1 MFDLERARG
10 ALRPEADEARVQ
22 RVWTEVARRRREPRA
37 PMGRRRLAF
46 AALASLTMVGIGWSA
61 WELASEPAIP
71 HELRLANDTPLPAR
85 LQGEVRLSDASRVV
99 VDESARLDV
108 LANDTRALGLALRRG
123 RARFEVTP
131 GGPRSWNVDAGA
143 VSVQVVGTVFEVAR
157 SREGVAVSV
166 ERGAVLVRGASVPDR
181 VQRLEAGQRLFV
193 PNNAGSEPLATSA
206 ETTHEPEGAP
216 EDGLVDTRDALEDA
230 LDDPAPARE
239 APWRAELARRR
250 YDRAFEAL
258 GAVGHARET
267 RRARDVAELWEL
279 ADVARFSGHP
289 SEAAVPLRRL
299 VAEHPHDPRAALAAY
314 TLGRLELDALGAPHA
329 AAESFARSETLGL
342 PEALREAAAAS
353 HVEALGRAGRR
364 DEARMAAERYVARH
378 PEGARRAQVER
389 WLAP

>member
-1 MFDLERARG
+1 MFDLERARD

-22 RVWTEVARRRREPRA
+22 RVWTEVARRRRTPRA
-37 PMGRRRLAF
+37 PIGRWTFAIAACVLAF
-46 AALASLTMVGIGWSA
+46 VAWSTF
-61 WELASEPAIP
+61 ELAPAERSTAPSAEPAA
-71 HELRLANDTPLPAR
+71 LRLANEAPLPAR
-85 LQGEVRLSDASRVV
+85 LRGEVRLSDASRVV
-99 VDESARLDV
+99 VEEDARLDV

-193 PNNAGSEPLATSA
+193 PSETPSDPPVPRAA
-206 ETTHEPEGAP
+206 DETN
-216 EDGLVDTRDALEDA
+216 DVDAADDAAD
-230 LDDPAPARE
+230 APARE
-239 APWRAELARRR
+239 TPWRTELAQRR

-258 GAVGHARET
+258 GADGHARET
-267 RRARDVAELWEL
+267 RRARDVADLWEL

-299 VAEHPHDPRAALAAY
+299 VTEHPNDPRAALAAY

-329 AAESFARSETLGL
+329 AAESFARSEALGL

-364 DEARMAAERYVARH
+364 DDARMAAERYVLRH
-378 PEGARRAQVER
+378 PEGARRVQVER
-389 WLAP
+389 WLVP

>member
-1 MFDLERARG
+1 MFDLERARD
-10 ALRPEADEARVQ
+10 ALRPEAEEARVQ
-22 RVWTEVARRRREPRA
+22 RVWTEVARRRRTPRA
-37 PMGRRRLAF
+37 SVGRWTFAIAAIAACAIAAIAWTAF
-46 AALASLTMVGIGWSA
+46 
-61 WELASEPAIP
+61 ELAPAERTKHVASSAQP
-71 HELRLANDTPLPAR
+71 PALRLANDSPLPAR
-85 LQGEVRLSDASRVV
+85 LRGDVRLSDASRVLV
-99 VDESARLDV
+99 EEDARLDV

-193 PNNAGSEPLATSA
+193 PSESTSEPSA
-206 ETTHEPEGAP
+206 PGTAEGSASN
-216 EDGLVDTRDALEDA
+216 ESHVSEA
-230 LDDPAPARE
+230 DDAPARE
-239 APWRAELARRR
+239 LPWRAELAQRR

-258 GAVGHARET
+258 GAEGHARET
-267 RRARDVAELWEL
+267 RRARDVADLWEL

-299 VAEHPHDPRAALAAY
+299 VTDHPNDPRAALAAY

-329 AAESFARSETLGL
+329 AAESFARSEALGL

-364 DEARMAAERYVARH
+364 DDARVAAERYVARH

>member
-1 MFDLERARG
+1 MVDLERARE

-22 RVWTEVARRRREPRA
+22 RVWTEVVRRRRAPRA
-37 PMGRRRLAF
+37 PNGRRTL
-46 AALASLTMVGIGWSA
+46 ALAVLVG
-61 WELASEPAIP
+61 LAILGIAGGVWDAEPSDRVAISP
-71 HELRLANDTPLPAR
+71 ELRLANDAPLPDR
-85 LQGEVRLSDASRVV
+85 LRGEVRLSDASRVV
-99 VDESARLDV
+99 VDEDARLDV

-157 SREGVAVSV
+157 SREGVSVSV

-193 PNNAGSEPLATSA
+193 PSETTSEPAAPRTA
-206 ETTHEPEGAP
+206 DETN
-216 EDGLVDTRDALEDA
+216 DVDAA
-230 LDDPAPARE
+230 DDVADAPARE
-239 APWRAELARRR
+239 TPWRTELAQRR

-258 GAVGHARET
+258 GADGHARET
-267 RRARDVAELWEL
+267 RRARDVADLWEL

-299 VAEHPHDPRAALAAY
+299 VAEHPNDPRAALAAY
-314 TLGRLELDALGAPHA
+314 TLGRLELDALGAPLA
-329 AAESFARSETLGL
+329 AAESFARSEALGL

-364 DEARMAAERYVARH
+364 DDARVAAERYVARH

>member
-1 MFDLERARG
+1 MVDLERARE

-22 RVWTEVARRRREPRA
+22 RVWTEVVRRRRAPRA
-37 PMGRRRLAF
+37 PNGRRTL
-46 AALASLTMVGIGWSA
+46 ALAVLVGLTILGIAGSVWDA
-61 WELASEPAIP
+61 EPSDRVAISP
-71 HELRLANDTPLPAR
+71 ELRLVNDAPLPDR
-85 LQGEVRLSDASRVV
+85 LRGEVRLSDASRVV
-99 VDESARLDV
+99 VDEDARLDV

-193 PNNAGSEPLATSA
+193 PSDAAPDPLVTS
-206 ETTHEPEGAP
+206 TSDST
-216 EDGLVDTRDALEDA
+216 EDHARDDIDDA
-230 LDDPAPARE
+230 LDDALDGAHEPQPTRE
-239 APWRAELARRR
+239 APWRAELAQRR

-258 GAVGHARET
+258 GIDGHARET
-267 RRARDVAELWEL
+267 RRARDVAALWEL

-299 VAEHPHDPRAALAAY
+299 VEEHPNDPRAALAAY
-314 TLGRLELDALGAPHA
+314 TLGRLELDVLGAPHA
-329 AAESFARSETLGL
+329 AAESFARSEALGL

-353 HVEALGRAGRR
+353 RVEALGRAGRR
-364 DEARMAAERYVARH
+364 DDARVAAERYVIRH
-378 PEGARRAQVER
+378 PEGARRVQVER
-389 WLAP
+389 WLTP

>member
-1 MFDLERARG
+1 MFDLERARD

-22 RVWTEVARRRREPRA
+22 RVWTEVARRRRTPRA
-37 PMGRRRLAF
+37 PIGRWTF
-46 AALASLTMVGIGWSA
+46 AIAACVIAGIA
-61 WELASEPAIP
+61 WFTFELAPAERTKHVASVPSTEPPA
-71 HELRLANDTPLPAR
+71 LRLANDSPLPAR
-85 LQGEVRLSDASRVV
+85 LRGDVRLSDASRVV
-99 VDESARLDV
+99 VEEDARLDV

-193 PNNAGSEPLATSA
+193 PSETTSEPAAPRTA
-206 ETTHEPEGAP
+206 DETN
-216 EDGLVDTRDALEDA
+216 DVDAA
-230 LDDPAPARE
+230 DDVADAPARE
-239 APWRAELARRR
+239 TPWRTELAQRR

-258 GAVGHARET
+258 GADGHARET
-267 RRARDVAELWEL
+267 RRARDVADLWEL

-299 VAEHPHDPRAALAAY
+299 VAEHPNDPRAALAAY
-314 TLGRLELDALGAPHA
+314 TLGRLELDALGAPLA
-329 AAESFARSETLGL
+329 AAESFARSEALGL

-364 DEARMAAERYVARH
+364 DDARVAAERYVARH